1 VSLANN
7 AFSLVVLKQGFG
19 LGNIIGLV
27 YPLLTLI
34 LVNTTFKDDL
44 VN

>member
-1 VSLANN
+1 MT
-7 AFSLVVLKQGFG
+7 G
-19 LGNIIGLV
+19 LDLSTIIGTI
-27 YPLLTLI
+27 YPLLTLL